1 MNAYDHGTVLGLA
14 EPELAH
20 QNPVGTG
27 PLGIA
32 ASDAQVCSYVIRDG
46 MARELRE
53 VAAVARFL
61 NQVGG
66 AHA

>member
-1 MNAYDHGTVLGLA
+1 MNAHDHGTVLGLA
-14 EPELAH
+14 EPELDH
-20 QNPVGTG
+20 QNPVGTA

-32 ASDAQVCSYVIRDG
+32 ASDAQVCSYVRDG

-61 NQVGG
+61 DQVGG
-66 AHA
+66 THA